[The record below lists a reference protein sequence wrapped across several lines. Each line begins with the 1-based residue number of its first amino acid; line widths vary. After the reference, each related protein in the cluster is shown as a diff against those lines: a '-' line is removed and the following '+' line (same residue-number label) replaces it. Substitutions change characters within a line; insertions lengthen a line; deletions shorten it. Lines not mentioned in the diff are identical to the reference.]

1 MTDAAYRAKR
11 ELQSYRQLDKRIS
24 EMRERVAAIAERATR
39 ATPSLEAERVSGS
52 GDRSRVEQAVAAK
65 VDLER
70 QLDGMIADLGA
81 RRKAIQDAIHAM
93 QDEREKRLLE
103 LRYIDGRS
111 WASVMTRMEVGETWS
126 KTIHASALEHFSEIF
141 FD

>member
-1 MTDAAYRAKR
+1 
-11 ELQSYRQLDKRIS
+11 
-24 EMRERVAAIAERATR
+24 MRERVAAIAERATR

-70 QLDGMIADLGA
+70 QLSGMIADLAA

-111 WASVMTRMEVGETWS
+111 WVSVTMRMEISEAYSFV
-126 KTIHASALEHFSEIF
+126 IHESALNHFAELYF
-141 FD
+141 